1 MLWERL
7 GSPIGGDP
15 PLKSNGKL
23 PAQLSKVLF
32 SGRKP
37 HFKAEDVSDEPI
49 MSNFRC
55 EGKFYAFSK
64 RFWPFGAES
73 KVQLTTAVRPRENAP
88 EVEWYF
94 LPVLD

>member
-1 MLWERL
+1 MIVLIVL
-7 GSPIGGDP
+7 GEVGLADRWRS
-15 PLKSNGKL
+15 PLKSMGKL

-64 RFWPFGAES
+64 RFLAFWSRIES
-73 KVQLTTAVRPRENAP
+73 STRENAP

-94 LPVLD
+94 LPVFD

>member
-1 MLWERL
+1 MVFTTFLILLRSGMVKKRWYGKVFLIVLIVL
-7 GSPIGGDP
+7 GEVGLADRWRS

-55 EGKFYAFSK
+55 
-64 RFWPFGAES
+64 
-73 KVQLTTAVRPRENAP
+73 VRQIYS
-88 EVEWYF
+88 VF
-94 LPVLD
+94 